1 MEVFVKTLTLPLPCP
16 CPCPCP
22 LLSVPVPLARALLP
36 LPGKGQRGNGH
47 GHGHG
52 LGHGLGFIFHFSRE
66 TNMAENSGSIL
77 VVGGG
82 ISGLTTA
89 LEAAEVGYE
98 VFLVEKNP
106 YLGGRVA
113 QLNQYFPKLCPPSC
127 GLEIN
132 FRRIK
137 ENPRLKVLTLAEV
150 EEVHGK
156 PGSYD
161 VNVRLHPRYVNENCT
176 CCGECETVCETEMSN
191 EFNFGMN
198 RIKGAH
204 LPFEMAFPARYLLS
218 PRIIGT
224 EDAKRCK
231 DVCKYDAIDLDMEA
245 KTMNLKVGAIVWAT
259 GWEPYDASRID
270 NLGFGRYPNIITN
283 MMMERLAS
291 PSGPTRGKIL
301 RPSDDKEPESIAF
314 VQCAGSRDENHLP
327 YCSYVCCMASLKQA
341 TYIREQ
347 HPNAKVH
354 IFYIDVRA
362 PGQRYEKFY
371 KTIKADENVVL
382 IKGKVAEVQDAGNGD
397 VTVVAEN
404 AVTGEKI
411 SQTVQ
416 MAVLATGMQPTAA
429 ARKLPAGELRYNA
442 DGFVINDFKK
452 GGMFAAGC
460 ANKPADVVSSNQN
473 ATGMALK
480 AIQTLKG

>member
-1 MEVFVKTLTLPLPCP
+1 MTEDKAAP
-16 CPCPCP
+16 
-22 LLSVPVPLARALLP
+22 AGR
-36 LPGKGQRGNGH
+36 
-47 GHGHG
+47 
-52 LGHGLGFIFHFSRE
+52 
-66 TNMAENSGSIL
+66 SIL

-113 QLNQYFPKLCPPSC
+113 QLNKYFPKLCPPSC

-137 ENPRLKVLTLAEV
+137 DNPGIKVLTLGEV
-150 EEVHGK
+150 EKVDGAS
-156 PGSYD
+156 GNYD
-161 VNVRLHPRYVNENCT
+161 VTIKLNPRFINEDC
-176 CCGECETVCETEMSN
+176 TVCNECVDVCPVERNN
-191 EFNFGMN
+191 EFNFN
-198 RIKGAH
+198 IDKTKAIYR
-204 LPFEMAFPARYLLS
+204 PFEMSFPMRYVIDS
-218 PRIIGT
+218 S
-224 EDAKRCK
+224 
-231 DVCKYDAIDLDMEA
+231 VCKGSECNKCVEACKYNAIDLNTKA
-245 KTMNLKVGAIVWAT
+245 KTINLNVGAIVWAT
-259 GWEPYDASRID
+259 GWEPYDAAKID
-270 NLGFGRYPNIITN
+270 NLGFGKYQNIITN

-291 PSGPTRGKIL
+291 PNGPTKGQIL
-301 RPSDDKEPESIAF
+301 RPSDNKAPESIAF

-327 YCSYVCCMASLKQA
+327 YCSYICCMASLKQT

-347 HPNAKVH
+347 YPDAKVY

-371 KTIKADENVVL
+371 KQIKEDENVFL
-382 IKGKVAEVQDAGNGD
+382 IKGKVAEVSEDPDSKNI
-397 VTVVAEN
+397 TVVAEN

-411 SQTVQ
+411 KQAVE
-416 MAVLATGMQPTAA
+416 MVVLATGMQPITKNV
-429 ARKLPAGELRYNA
+429 KLPADLKYSD
-442 DGFVINDFKK
+442 DGFIINDFEK

-480 AIQTLKG
+480 AIQTLVRK